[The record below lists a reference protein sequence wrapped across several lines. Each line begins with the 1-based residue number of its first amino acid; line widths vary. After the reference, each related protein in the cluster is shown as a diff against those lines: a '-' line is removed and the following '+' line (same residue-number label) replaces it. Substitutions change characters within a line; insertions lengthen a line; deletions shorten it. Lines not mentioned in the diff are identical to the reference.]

1 MHPQIRDVRFYT
13 YTFVFVITEFR
24 LTEFKEVRFER
35 LALAISKT
43 KIATQRQRIVGLRKK
58 N

>member
-1 MHPQIRDVRFYT
+1 MHPQIHAVPIYT

-35 LALAISKT
+35 LALTISKT
-43 KIATQRQRIVGLRKK
+43 KIPTQRQRMVGLRKK
-58 N
+58 S